1 MSRGKSFAP
10 SWRSFEKKR
19 NGNVGGRPPFD
30 VVLMMKILVL
40 QSIYN
45 LSDDSRNIIDGCL
58 VRPRSIEGWERLFT
72 RCRCEVQ
79 KSFLSKHNYYQSN

>member
-1 MSRGKSFAP
+1 
-10 SWRSFEKKR
+10 
-19 NGNVGGRPPFD
+19 
-30 VVLMMKILVL
+30 MMKILVL